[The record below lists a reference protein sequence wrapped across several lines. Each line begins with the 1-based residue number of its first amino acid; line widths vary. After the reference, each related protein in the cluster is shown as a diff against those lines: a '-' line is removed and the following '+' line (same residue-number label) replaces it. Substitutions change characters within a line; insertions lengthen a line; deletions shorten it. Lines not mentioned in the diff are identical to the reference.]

1 MGTSVF
7 LSSGDGYVR
16 EILELHQGCQGPF
29 QGSRGKVG
37 FLLRH
42 GIGKGAHL
50 VLRGESPGFSRVE
63 AGNLGFL
70 LSYGGDLR
78 DLLVLPQE
86 SPVSMLVA
94 RGFLRFL
101 SSRCL
106 VLGTHLE
113 LRPESQVSFPVLT
126 WISEILWSFNR
137 EIRPHLVCRHAS
149 LLYSRSVTVVSGF
162 LSS

>member
-1 MGTSVF
+1 M
-7 LSSGDGYVR
+7 
-16 EILELHQGCQGPF
+16 
-29 QGSRGKVG
+29 G

-42 GIGKGAHL
+42 GIGKGPHL

-113 LRPESQVSFPVLT
+113 LRPESQVSSPMLT
-126 WISEILWSFNR
+126 WISGLLWSVNR
-137 EIRPHLVCRHAS
+137 GVRPRPVWRYAS
-149 LLYSRSVTVVSGF
+149 PLSSRSVTVVAVF